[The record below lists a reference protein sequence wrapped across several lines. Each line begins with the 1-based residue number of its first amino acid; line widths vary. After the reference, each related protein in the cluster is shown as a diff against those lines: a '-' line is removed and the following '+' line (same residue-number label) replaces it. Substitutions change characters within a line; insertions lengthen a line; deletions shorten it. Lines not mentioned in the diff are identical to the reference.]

1 MLEGQKV
8 IVGFGDPIRLLSIS
22 EKIQF
27 FQLNSVWLSVA
38 CITVDWFI
46 ELSQE
51 T

>member
-8 IVGFGDPIRLLSIS
+8 IVGFRRSNQAAFYFGEDPV
-22 EKIQF
+22 

-38 CITVDWFI
+38 CITVDRFI
-46 ELSQE
+46 ELSQV